1 MTRIPIKTIKNRK
14 ENTGYQLTCCKSRR
28 DSTRVWITHTGT
40 SQRIHFGTKRPVGN
54 RAKTRK
60 SNISFRNSSQLAGY
74 CKTGKLPSATILL
87 DDPCV
92 TACKAMSNAIQ
103 ESDLCQKINQPAE
116 NHISVERIVTRTLNQ
131 A

>member
-1 MTRIPIKTIKNRK
+1 MTRIPIKTRKNRK

-60 SNISFRNSSQLAGY
+60 
-74 CKTGKLPSATILL
+74 LPSATILL

-103 ESDLCQKINQPAE
+103 KSDLCQKINQPAE

-131 A
+131 S